1 MIEGRRRQIDD
12 AASALFRQRGY
23 AATSVRDI
31 ARSLDMQGASLYAH
45 VASKED
51 VLWSIVD
58 RTAGA
63 FEHAAGAA
71 LERGGAAS
79 DRLAAFVRAHV
90 HVVTDD
96 PQAATVFVHEWR
108 NLSSERRRA
117 ILARRDRYEARL
129 TTLIRDGMADG
140 SFATADA
147 RTAAAFLLA
156 ALNGIAAWYRP
167 DGRLAPDDIADEYAR
182 LCLRALAEPAR

>member
-12 AASALFRQRGY
+12 AASVLFRQRGY

-31 ARSLDMQGASLYAH
+31 ARALDMQGASLYAH

-63 FEHAAGAA
+63 FERAATVA
-71 LERGGAAS
+71 LESGETSRA
-79 DRLAAFVRAHV
+79 RLAAFVRAHV
-90 HVVTDD
+90 EVVTAD

-108 NLSSERRRA
+108 NLTDERRVA
-117 ILARRDRYEARL
+117 ILERRDRYEERL
-129 TTLIRDGMADG
+129 TALIAQGVSRGELAARDP
-140 SFATADA
+140 
-147 RTAAAFLLA
+147 RTAAAFVLA
-156 ALNGIAAWYRP
+156 ALNGIAAWYRL
-167 DGRLAPDDIADEYAR
+167 DGRLTATDIADEYVA
-182 LCLRALAEPAR
+182 LCLRALTETTT